1 MRASRWA
8 SLKVVLAAFIIWLSG
23 ILVVEWAFPD
33 TGYRLFL
40 VWKLVSPSLI
50 APVLYVRALRARR
63 HDDPKRSLASL
74 HFAWLMTV
82 GVVVASRHQFWVAY
96 LAMDD
101 APRGLLMDLYQFEA
115 LVSGTVTYLLC
126 TLIASGVE
134 RGE

>member
-1 MRASRWA
+1 MRAARGA
-8 SLKVVLAAFIIWLSG
+8 TLKVVLAAFAVWLSG
-23 ILVVEWAFPD
+23 VLVIERAFPD

-40 VWKLVSPSLI
+40 GWKLFSPALI
-50 APVLYVRALRARR
+50 ALVLYVSALRA
-63 HDDPKRSLASL
+63 PKRNRASL

-82 GVVVASRHQFWVAY
+82 GVVIASGHQFWAAY

-115 LVSGTVTYLLC
+115 LASGTVVYWLC

-134 RGE
+134 RVFSR